1 MIEQLWVKDH
11 LAEGLIMGD
20 YLYELYI
27 MDIVVNVM
35 QIDTYEILRYNSHK
49 YKWS

>member
-1 MIEQLWVKDH
+1 MTELLWVQDH

-27 MDIVVNVM
+27 MDIIVNAM
-35 QIDTYEILRYNSHK
+35 QIGTYEILR
-49 YKWS
+49 